1 MGSKKFKW
9 NRWPKFRNQWRHT
22 IPYKSPVRMWTS
34 EVVLHSYKEVDGE
47 EVPIYVVRGSDI
59 NNQKPQKS

>member
-1 MGSKKFKW
+1 M
-9 NRWPKFRNQWRHT
+9 
-22 IPYKSPVRMWTS
+22 PYKSPVRMWTS

>member
-9 NRWPKFRNQWRHT
+9 TRWPKFKNQWRHT

-34 EVVLHSYKEVDGE
+34 KVVLDGYKEVDGE
-47 EVPIYVVRGSDI
+47 EVPIYVVRGVDI
-59 NNQKPQKS
+59 RNQQRQKS